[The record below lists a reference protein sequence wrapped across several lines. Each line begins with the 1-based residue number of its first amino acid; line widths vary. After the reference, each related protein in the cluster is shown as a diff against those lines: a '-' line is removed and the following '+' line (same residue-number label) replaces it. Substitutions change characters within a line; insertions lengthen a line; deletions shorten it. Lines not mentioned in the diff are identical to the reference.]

1 MLATVELTP
10 AQRRTL
16 ERLIGTDERPV
27 FAADGV
33 LQRLRDRIEE
43 AARAFEPPE
52 PLWLGKSNLS
62 DLHRCP
68 GLFDAVRAGER
79 APFAFSARTAAGRL
93 AHKAIELEVAGREER
108 DPHELV
114 EQAAERLTRGRRV
127 LGVLGRARRAA
138 PRTRT

>member
-1 MLATVELTP
+1 MSVATPTIRRMQATVELTP

-16 ERLIGTDERPV
+16 EGLIGTDERPV
-27 FAADGV
+27 FAVDAV
-33 LQRLRDRIEE
+33 LRVRDRIEE

-79 APFAFSARTAAGRL
+79 APFTFSARTAAGRL
-93 AHKAIELEVAGREER
+93 AHKAIELEVAGR
-108 DPHELV
+108 
-114 EQAAERLTRGRRV
+114 RGARTPTTWSSRRPSV
-127 LGVLGRARRAA
+127 
-138 PRTRT
+138 